1 MSSKF
6 CLRKRGFWKKF
17 LQKRYVKIKTLFYSS
32 GSKNVTKKCRMDQ
45 EKLFFL
51 VWMFSVKIYIPS
63 NLDQRKKGD
72 INEMIINN
80 NGTWKLSAIGR
91 HECPYNNL
99 FKHTN

>member
-45 EKLFFL
+45 EKLFFFGMD
-51 VWMFSVKIYIPS
+51 VFSQ
-63 NLDQRKKGD
+63 NL
-72 INEMIINN
+72 
-80 NGTWKLSAIGR
+80 
-91 HECPYNNL
+91 
-99 FKHTN
+99 HTLKS